1 MQANDTLVRGSPA
14 TIVIPACEDIAI
26 NHQGGCRRPCQTA
39 YWEGNCQLAE
49 MKVARPESSRR
60 RGWYEALYC
69 NPRRSS
75 DAQTC
80 SSGATG
86 LPPRVGWFSLVYN
99 LTPRPMKNSDSG
111 AEGEPMKRT
120 ASMQRLRS
128 QIGRVCCRDSIRV
141 SFACARS
148 RRIHQTTVHG
158 LKSVCY
164 ILVIDTTIPV
174 LLVNYAS
181 IIA

>member
-14 TIVIPACEDIAI
+14 TIVIPACEDIAT

-120 ASMQRLRS
+120 ASIAEAPVPDWTCMLSRLHMCIICMCSFSSYSSDYSAWS
-128 QIGRVCCRDSIRV
+128 QVCMLYPSDRHNDT
-141 SFACARS
+141 CAIS
-148 RRIHQTTVHG
+148 
-158 LKSVCY
+158 
-164 ILVIDTTIPV
+164 
-174 LLVNYAS
+174 
-181 IIA
+181 